1 MNALTQSLKLKKI
14 VKTAQKEK
22 KAEREKELSYSYNN
36 GNNPKKHMGLST
48 KRAITNT
55 IAYIVL
61 IVISLI
67 WLIPFFCIFCESF
80 RCESTWQVGYVIPQK
95 WGFDNYVNLFTNTNF
110 PRWFMNTFIT
120 ALFVSVFQTLFV
132 LMMSYGLS
140 RLRFKGRKFLMNSML
155 ILGMFPGFLTLIL
168 LYKLLNSWGLTNEN
182 AMWGLIIVYIASS
195 GMGYYVSKGFFDT
208 ISKSLDEAARID
220 GATRLQIFYKV
231 IMPLSK
237 PIIIYTILTAFMAP
251 WGDFVFA
258 KYLAHATSDGMNVA
272 VGLQNLI
279 STPNGLNANYTTFCA
294 GGIVVAIPVTVLFM
308 FLQKYYVE
316 GVTGGAVKG

>member
-61 IVISLI
+61 IAISLI

-132 LMMSYGLS
+132 LSYELWFIS
-140 RLRFKGRKFLMNSML
+140 FK
-155 ILGMFPGFLTLIL
+155 I
-168 LYKLLNSWGLTNEN
+168 
-182 AMWGLIIVYIASS
+182 
-195 GMGYYVSKGFFDT
+195 
-208 ISKSLDEAARID
+208 
-220 GATRLQIFYKV
+220 
-231 IMPLSK
+231 
-237 PIIIYTILTAFMAP
+237 
-251 WGDFVFA
+251 
-258 KYLAHATSDGMNVA
+258 
-272 VGLQNLI
+272 
-279 STPNGLNANYTTFCA
+279 
-294 GGIVVAIPVTVLFM
+294 
-308 FLQKYYVE
+308 
-316 GVTGGAVKG
+316 